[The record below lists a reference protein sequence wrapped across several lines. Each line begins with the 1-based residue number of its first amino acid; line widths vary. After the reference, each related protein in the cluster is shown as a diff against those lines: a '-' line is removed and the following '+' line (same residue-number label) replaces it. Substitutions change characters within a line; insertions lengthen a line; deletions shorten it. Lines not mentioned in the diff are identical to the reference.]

1 MHRFDVTPCLLYVTG
16 QPSRNEQHKG
26 VHLGVDGSHTEEET
40 LLLFEGGE
48 DNNQN

>member
-16 QPSRNEQHKG
+16 QPSRNEQRKG

-40 LLLFEGGE
+40 WLPFETSE
-48 DNNQN
+48 DNNQH